1 MPTEDERADV
11 VERYGLA
18 EGERE
23 SIAAE
28 LAERAQRIASDEIL
42 AWAKQYNARRREP
55 DQPPAPARKP
65 ERKSAMTA
73 DWVDRRIRAANKQS
87 ERNLLHAV
95 GDVLHGEI
103 KKLRDENATLR
114 ERLDRIEVERGSA
127 SLHTLRA
134 VVSGN

>member
-1 MPTEDERADV
+1 
-11 VERYGLA
+11 
-18 EGERE
+18 
-23 SIAAE
+23 
-28 LAERAQRIASDEIL
+28 
-42 AWAKQYNARRREP
+42 
-55 DQPPAPARKP
+55 
-65 ERKSAMTA
+65 MTA

-95 GDVLHGEI
+95 GDVLHDEI